1 MICKGIRRDS
11 QPTSLVSVTG
21 IVRVAGV
28 DHRNLSVSLSLSVVR
43 EVGQEHGMGRMVVT
57 VGTRSEVQVA
67 RMAFLAVDRSE
78 NAGGGAEGA
87 AIAASC
93 DSCASYAIL
102 TEVMAMESGTGT
114 AAGGDRNGAGFR

>member
-1 MICKGIRRDS
+1 MIYKGIRRDS

-28 DHRNLSVSLSLSVVR
+28 DYRKLSVSFPLSVVR
-43 EVGQEHGMGRMVVT
+43 EVGQEHGMGRIVVT
-57 VGTRSEVQVA
+57 VGARGEIQVA
-67 RMAFLAVDRSE
+67 RWAFLAVDRSE

-93 DSCASYAIL
+93 DSRTSYASL
-102 TEVMAMESGTGT
+102 
-114 AAGGDRNGAGFR
+114 RQQR

>member
-1 MICKGIRRDS
+1 
-11 QPTSLVSVTG
+11 
-21 IVRVAGV
+21 
-28 DHRNLSVSLSLSVVR
+28 
-43 EVGQEHGMGRMVVT
+43 MGRMVVT

-93 DSCASYAIL
+93 DSRASYASL
-102 TEVMAMESGTGT
+102 SQQ
-114 AAGGDRNGAGFR
+114 R